1 MKRNRLI
8 ATMVIMMGLAL
19 CVQTGCSSTPSK
31 GGDTPSQQV
40 NENVQIANPW
50 RDITEAEA
58 MKLFPGSFRV
68 PSGAENVMWSVMETW
83 SETLVQLSFD
93 LNGES
98 FTAREQVTKDKNADI
113 SGMYYDWTQK
123 DEITLKNWADGKMKG
138 TYYRFVGDDEWADLC
153 TWYDAEKGISYS
165 VSVTSKDLD
174 GFDLQAIA
182 EALGASEK

>member
-1 MKRNRLI
+1 
-8 ATMVIMMGLAL
+8 
-19 CVQTGCSSTPSK
+19 
-31 GGDTPSQQV
+31 
-40 NENVQIANPW
+40 
-50 RDITEAEA
+50 
-58 MKLFPGSFRV
+58 
-68 PSGAENVMWSVMETW
+68 
-83 SETLVQLSFD
+83 
-93 LNGES
+93 
-98 FTAREQVTKDKNADI
+98 
-113 SGMYYDWTQK
+113 MYYDWTQK